1 MMSKEAMSR
10 FATTTGRIRPGIGLT
25 GLGAAL
31 VTLAALFGL
40 ATTFAPQ
47 AGAYVYWGNNYTD
60 TIGRANLDG
69 TDIDQSFIAGAASP
83 TAVAVDLTHVYWGSG
98 TNAIGRA
105 NLNGSSPNGSF
116 ITGSQVSDPEG
127 MAVDGSY
134 VYWANYLSSAPG
146 DPFQGTIGRA
156 NIDGSSP
163 QFLIESNYYA
173 FMSGVDVD
181 ASHVYWTEGSAVG
194 RADLDG
200 SNVNHSFI
208 TGASSPCR
216 VAVDGSHVYW
226 SNSGTATIGRAD
238 LNGSNV
244 NQSFISGL
252 ANPCGVAV
260 DGSHIYWANP
270 GAGTIGRANLNGTSP
285 DDSFIV
291 AADSYGAI
299 DLAVDAGGPTGGAYT
314 LNVYKSGSGGGTVT
328 SNPAG
333 INCGA
338 ICSHG
343 YSSGTSVTLTAT
355 PASGSTF
362 VGWSGAGCSGTGTCT
377 VNMNHNRAVTA
388 TFTAAPTQHTLTV
401 SKSGTGVGTVTSN
414 PAGINCGST
423 CSHDYDSGTPVILTA
438 TPAVGSTFAGW
449 SGSGCSGTGTCY
461 VSMTAD
467 RTVTATFNDTQAPD
481 ATAPVQSLVRGAQLG
496 TSTVP
501 VRFAWTASDNVTPAG
516 SIQSTLQQRTSPDGS
531 SWSGYS
537 SLVGPITAKV
547 ATSSFASG
555 NTYRQFRVRAEDQ
568 AGNVGLS
575 GAGPAFRVKAYQE
588 GSSSINY
595 AGTWHLISQTGAF
608 GGSVKRATQAG
619 AKATLTSTGRN
630 LAVVMPLAS
639 TGGTAQICLDPGT
652 ASESCSTV
660 DLSPSSGLGPRKEVF
675 VRNGL
680 SASTTHKVQVTVV
693 SGPVDLDAFVALR

>member
-333 INCGA
+333 INCG
-338 ICSHG
+338 
-343 YSSGTSVTLTAT
+343 
-355 PASGSTF
+355 
-362 VGWSGAGCSGTGTCT
+362 
-377 VNMNHNRAVTA
+377 
-388 TFTAAPTQHTLTV
+388 
-401 SKSGTGVGTVTSN
+401 
-414 PAGINCGST
+414 ST